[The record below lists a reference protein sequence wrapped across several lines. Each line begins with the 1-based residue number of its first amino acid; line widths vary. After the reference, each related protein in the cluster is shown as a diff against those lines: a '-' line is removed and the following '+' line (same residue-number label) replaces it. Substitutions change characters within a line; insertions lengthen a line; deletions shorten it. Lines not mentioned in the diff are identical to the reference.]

1 MCSINHDLKCVFIH
15 INKVGGTYI
24 SYILHKYYGFKN
36 YYIHRPDH
44 DKYVGNKKKTT
55 KYLNYENRTKGVLQY
70 YKTSPFINKKMG
82 MNATK
87 WNTYFKF
94 CFIRNPYDRII
105 SGFNHVNRYNL
116 PFDNYLNLEK
126 RVNDVEYIHVF
137 MPQYKHIIDETG
149 KPFVNYV
156 GKFENLEDDLRFVLK
171 TIGVRFIIH
180 EQKFMNK
187 REHMEFYKYY
197 NQSALDKVN
206 IFMWNDFKLFGFNMI
221 SNIQEFRNSYKNT
234 SETNDVKQINEIDEI
249 NNNIIVKVNDD
260 ITDDITDEELNELLD
275 HAENS
280 LLIDEAMDKA
290 ENSLLIDDAM
300 DKAENTD
307 INIDIHNIY
316 TDMNKIFVK

>member
-1 MCSINHDLKCVFIH
+1 
-15 INKVGGTYI
+15 
-24 SYILHKYYGFKN
+24 
-36 YYIHRPDH
+36 
-44 DKYVGNKKKTT
+44 
-55 KYLNYENRTKGVLQY
+55 
-70 YKTSPFINKKMG
+70 
-82 MNATK
+82 
-87 WNTYFKF
+87 
-94 CFIRNPYDRII
+94 
-105 SGFNHVNRYNL
+105 
-116 PFDNYLNLEK
+116 
-126 RVNDVEYIHVF
+126 